1 MKLLIRALVFCRY
14 IVLNRQAREIKRSI
28 QSLPVTAQRAVGQLA
43 MTEIETASRT
53 PVPHLYGSSSTDIYQ
68 PWGDG
73 ASLAFSRARSRV
85 PQLKLRGTA
94 LWLAIAFQETRESP
108 HASMQALHRDIL
120 GMLGLLKG
128 TYNAQAPDVFNVVL

>member
-14 IVLNRQAREIKRSI
+14 IVLNRQVREIKRSI

-73 ASLAFSRARSRV
+73 ATLAFNRARSRV

-94 LWLAIAFQETRESP
+94 LWLAIVFQETRESP
-108 HASMQALHRDIL
+108 HASMQTLHRDLL

-128 TYNAQAPDVFNVVL
+128 TYAGQAPSILDATL